1 MYYGKI
7 YGMRWGTPKT
17 RMSKK
22 ALEEFKEFQRLMNED
37 ENAEKK
43 DHDESKEEKPE

>member
-22 ALEEFKEFQRLMNED
+22 AFEEFKEFQRLMNED
-37 ENAEKK
+37 EEKK
-43 DHDESKEEKPE
+43 DHDESKDEKPE